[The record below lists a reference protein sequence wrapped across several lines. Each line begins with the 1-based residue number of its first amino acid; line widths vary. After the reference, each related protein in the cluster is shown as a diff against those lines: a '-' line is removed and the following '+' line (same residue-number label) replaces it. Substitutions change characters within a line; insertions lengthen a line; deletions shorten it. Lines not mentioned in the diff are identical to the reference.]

1 MPFLRLDRTGVAIVG
16 AILMVVTGAIDFD
29 GAVRAVNAR
38 TIVLLFSMMI
48 LVAHLRLAGALNA
61 AAHAV
66 NARVTHPAAL
76 LVLLVFASGVLSAL
90 FVNDTV
96 CLVFTPL
103 VLDIVAERKLH
114 PLPFLLALA
123 TASNIGSAAT
133 ITGNP
138 QNMRIGG
145 VSGISF
151 GHFAAALAPISLAG
165 LAIDAALLWVMF
177 RHQLTPQPRALRR
190 PDPPRVHPELL
201 RKSLLVA
208 VLVLAGF
215 LAGFDTALVAAAGV
229 AVLLITRRV
238 RPAKVYEAID
248 WDLLMLF
255 VGLFVIV
262 GAGERAGYDARIFS
276 WLSPLGVTT
285 LTGLSVTAAIVG
297 NIVSNVPAV
306 MLFTRI
312 VPQLPHPD
320 VSWLALAM
328 SSTLSGNLT
337 LLGSI
342 ANLIVVEGARRR
354 GVQISFADYAR
365 VGVPLT
371 IVTLALGVGWLALR
385 LY

>member
-1 MPFLRLDRTGVAIVG
+1 
-16 AILMVVTGAIDFD
+16 MVVTGAIDFD
-29 GAVRAVNAR
+29 GAVSAVNAR

-66 NARVTHPAAL
+66 NARVNHPAAL
-76 LVLLVFASGVLSAL
+76 LVLLVFASGALSAL

-103 VLDIVAERKLH
+103 VLDLVAERKLR

-138 QNMRIGG
+138 QNMLIGSM
-145 VSGISF
+145 SGISF
-151 GHFAAALAPISLAG
+151 GRFAAVLAPVALVG
-165 LAIDAALLWVMF
+165 LALDAAFLCLLF
-177 RHQLTPQPRALRR
+177 RRDLQPEPRVFRK
-190 PDPPRVHPELL
+190 PDVARVHPQML
-201 RKSLLVA
+201 RKSVIVALLV
-208 VLVLAGF
+208 LGGF

-238 RPAKVYEAID
+238 RPAKVYAAID

-255 VGLFVIV
+255 IGMFVIV
-262 GAGERAGYDARIFS
+262 GAGERAGFDARIFN
-276 WLSPLGVTT
+276 WLAPLGVTT
-285 LTGLSVTAAIVG
+285 LSGLSMTAAIVG
-297 NIVSNVPAV
+297 NVVSNVPAV

-312 VPQLPHPD
+312 VPHLPHPD

-337 LLGSI
+337 VLGSI

-354 GVQISFADYAR
+354 GVQITFADYAR